1 MKDTFLGTWQLDP
14 EQNNYQSGNPP
25 KTGLYIIQP
34 KDEGYLVTMKWTNQ
48 DNQDFEMS
56 YEAIPD
62 GKDYPT
68 DAPNVDSMS
77 MTRVDEKTLDSSS
90 MSGYTVIA
98 FARRILSED
107 NNTMTI
113 TQSGK
118 TPDGDDFANV
128 SAYKRVLDA

>member
-14 EQNNYQSGNPP
+14 EQNKYQLGDPP
-25 KTGLYIIQP
+25 QSGLYII
-34 KDEGYLVTMKWTNQ
+34 KLNGEGYLVTMKWTSH

-77 MTRVDEKTLDSSS
+77 MTRVDDKTLDSSA
-90 MSGYTVIA
+90 MVGNTVIA

-118 TPDGDDFANV
+118 TSDGDDFANV
-128 SAYKRVLDA
+128 SVYHLVIQ